1 MHCGGVPIDC
11 RRCLCAKV
19 SSLFV
24 EIQRGDVVFTAY
36 ACEHGAVLNPFG
48 CVVSHTFDCS
58 PCFLRNNAAL
68 RWPTEGNH
76 RDRHWRGGLESMAL
90 SGIERGM
97 EKGNT
102 LPARI
107 STALLLLRIASAMAF
122 LYHGSAILFGSFGG
136 PGPQQFAAS
145 HHWPVVM
152 GYLIGLAQ
160 FAGGLAVLTG
170 ILFRL
175 GAACIAV
182 VMLGAIFLVH
192 LPNGF
197 DIGKGGAEYAL
208 TQLLLAVAFL
218 LAGPGSYSL
227 AFWLPAPLR
236 KF

>member
-1 MHCGGVPIDC
+1 
-11 RRCLCAKV
+11 
-19 SSLFV
+19 
-24 EIQRGDVVFTAY
+24 
-36 ACEHGAVLNPFG
+36 
-48 CVVSHTFDCS
+48 
-58 PCFLRNNAAL
+58 
-68 RWPTEGNH
+68 
-76 RDRHWRGGLESMAL
+76 
-90 SGIERGM
+90 M
-97 EKGNT
+97 EKSDT

-160 FAGGLAVLTG
+160 LAGGLAVLSG
-170 ILFRL
+170 VLFRL
-175 GAACIAV
+175 RAACIVV

-218 LAGPGSYSL
+218 LTGPGVLPSGTATEILSR
-227 AFWLPAPLR
+227 AFNSDPRRITRTPHYR
-236 KF
+236 TPNKMVTSGCQPGE

>member
-1 MHCGGVPIDC
+1 
-11 RRCLCAKV
+11 
-19 SSLFV
+19 
-24 EIQRGDVVFTAY
+24 
-36 ACEHGAVLNPFG
+36 
-48 CVVSHTFDCS
+48 
-58 PCFLRNNAAL
+58 
-68 RWPTEGNH
+68 
-76 RDRHWRGGLESMAL
+76 
-90 SGIERGM
+90 M
-97 EKGNT
+97 EKSDT
-102 LPARI
+102 LPTRI

-136 PGPQQFAAS
+136 PGPRQFAAS

-160 FAGGLAVLTG
+160 LAGGLAVLSGT
-170 ILFRL
+170 LFRL
-175 GAACIAV
+175 GAACIVV

-208 TQLLLAVAFL
+208 TQLLLAVVFL
-218 LAGPGSYSL
+218 LTGPGSYSL

>member
-1 MHCGGVPIDC
+1 MGTLI
-11 RRCLCAKV
+11 
-19 SSLFV
+19 SSLV
-24 EIQRGDVVFTAY
+24 QRFQGGSREDNTRLTGTATEE
-36 ACEHGAVLNPFG
+36 AGL
-48 CVVSHTFDCS
+48 S
-58 PCFLRNNAAL
+58 PCSF
-68 RWPTEGNH
+68 
-76 RDRHWRGGLESMAL
+76 

-97 EKGNT
+97 EKSDT

-107 STALLLLRIASAMAF
+107 STALVLLRIASAMAF

-160 FAGGLAVLTG
+160 LAGGLAVLSG

-175 GAACIAV
+175 GAASIVV

-192 LPNGF
+192 LPHGF

-208 TQLLLAVAFL
+208 TLLLLAVAFL
-218 LAGPGSYSL
+218 LTGPGSYSL